1 MRIHE
6 PSTWRRS
13 SLPSAPAKVG
23 ARACPASSRA
33 TGWDCRSAR
42 SRFPDRHPM
51 LDVRRDREIHEEEGG
66 WFHARWHFSFDRYRD
81 PKQMGLGPLRVF
93 NHDRLAPGAIW
104 PMHPHADIEGIT
116 YVWKGTF
123 RHADS
128 LGNDG
133 TLQPGGVQLMT
144 LGSGAEHSEQ
154 NGSESEPMEFLQ
166 LWILPQAPSL
176 PPELQQRQ
184 RSEER
189 RTDHLLKVI
198 GPGASD
204 PVRVH
209 QDAAVYVSRRSPGTV
224 VTQDFGV
231 GRGGYL
237 YLIEGRARVG
247 NEELAS
253 GDAAKIEDE
262 LQLRIE
268 AKEAS
273 ELILVDVPLRFTPV
287 GVWAR

>member
-1 MRIHE
+1 
-6 PSTWRRS
+6 
-13 SLPSAPAKVG
+13 
-23 ARACPASSRA
+23 
-33 TGWDCRSAR
+33 
-42 SRFPDRHPM
+42 M
-51 LDVRRDREIHEEEGG
+51 LQVRRDREIHKEDGG
-66 WFHARWHFSFDRYRD
+66 WFVARWHFSFDRYRD
-81 PKQMGLGPLRVF
+81 PRQMGVGPLRVF
-93 NHDRLAPGAIW
+93 NHDRLAPGATW
-104 PMHPHADIEGIT
+104 PMHPHADVEGIT

-133 TLQPGGVQLMT
+133 TLAPGGVQLMT

-154 NGSESEPMEFLQ
+154 NGSETEPMEFLQ

-176 PPELQQRQ
+176 PPGLQQRQ
-184 RSEER
+184 FTKEER
-189 RTDHLLKVI
+189 TDRLLKVI

-209 QDAAVYVSRRSPGTV
+209 QDAAVYVSRLSPGTV
-224 VTQDFGV
+224 LTQDSPV

-247 NEELAS
+247 DEELAT

-262 LQLRIE
+262 AQLRIE
-268 AKEAS
+268 AKDTS